1 MGPYFSCVAVF
12 WKCIDDWEYSNS
24 DLDSPLK
31 WAQSHFILQMCISA
45 WIILAHGTTKYNSIF
60 VFGHTV
66 ILLFSSNQSQC
77 IDTTQVY
84 KLEAKFVSR
93 HNKSY
98 PRLDDK
104 TVAVFTTCHVFRSS
118 DSVPSSSSNLSKA
131 SLSSLRLSI
140 QGLHKWKIPALPET
154 RTAQTML
161 TMDTRF
167 IRRRKEGSKLLNSS
181 LKSIPLGVCQPK
193 PCKYQASL
201 RISHVVQ
208 TADKIFMLKCSVNNE
223 WSNSRGS
230 YERSVWFV

>member
-12 WKCIDDWEYSNS
+12 WKCIDDWGYSNS

-45 WIILAHGTTKYNSIF
+45 WIILARGTTKYNSIF

-66 ILLFSSNQSQC
+66 ILLFSSNQSQS

-104 TVAVFTTCHVFRSS
+104 TVAVFRTCHVFRSS
-118 DSVPSSSSNLSKA
+118 GSVPSSSSNLSKA

-181 LKSIPLGVCQPK
+181 LKSIPLGVCLPTKTMQVPG
-193 PCKYQASL
+193 
-201 RISHVVQ
+201 V
-208 TADKIFMLKCSVNNE
+208 T
-223 WSNSRGS
+223 S
-230 YERSVWFV
+230 Y

>member
-1 MGPYFSCVAVF
+1 MWRSFENVLTTENTQTLILTLLWNGHNHILFF
-12 WKCIDDWEYSNS
+12 KCASV
-24 DLDSPLK
+24 
-31 WAQSHFILQMCISA
+31 H

-66 ILLFSSNQSQC
+66 ILLFSSNQSKC

-104 TVAVFTTCHVFRSS
+104 TVAVFRTCHVFRSS

-154 RTAQTML
+154 RTALQKK
-161 TMDTRF
+161 F
-167 IRRRKEGSKLLNSS
+167 QKEYSFKWN
-181 LKSIPLGVCQPK
+181 K
-193 PCKYQASL
+193 
-201 RISHVVQ
+201 H
-208 TADKIFMLKCSVNNE
+208 
-223 WSNSRGS
+223 
-230 YERSVWFV
+230 